1 MLSDAMS
8 YVVRKQLERRQEKL
22 LDGEDIDDDEEIDK
36 VGIFDI

>member
-1 MLSDAMS
+1 MS

-36 VGIFDI
+36 VGPLEV